1 MSVIFFASCNPFLQ
15 MYAHNFLVCSGRG
28 SGDPPTT
35 LANKS
40 SGCTGFI
47 KAAFGLLRFG
57 VFSHAAVNSPP
68 ENCNN
73 ILQIFRGSPRR
84 PPGCKTS
91 QVGMV
96 AACSSNESQTQ
107 NRMNEE
113 LLKICRAR
121 GLTEE
126 DLDEFVHDAA
136 ASEALPRVNEEARQS
151 KQENL
156 LSDASQKASRMNNKG
171 VEAQVEYLVE
181 QRGFDGARQ
190 LLEQAEHGA

>member
-1 MSVIFFASCNPFLQ
+1 
-15 MYAHNFLVCSGRG
+15 
-28 SGDPPTT
+28 
-35 LANKS
+35 
-40 SGCTGFI
+40 
-47 KAAFGLLRFG
+47 
-57 VFSHAAVNSPP
+57 
-68 ENCNN
+68 
-73 ILQIFRGSPRR
+73 
-84 PPGCKTS
+84 
-91 QVGMV
+91 MV
-96 AACSSNESQTQ
+96 VACSSNESQTQ

-113 LLKICRAR
+113 LLTICRAR

-156 LSDASQKASRMNNKG
+156 LSDASQKASRINNKG